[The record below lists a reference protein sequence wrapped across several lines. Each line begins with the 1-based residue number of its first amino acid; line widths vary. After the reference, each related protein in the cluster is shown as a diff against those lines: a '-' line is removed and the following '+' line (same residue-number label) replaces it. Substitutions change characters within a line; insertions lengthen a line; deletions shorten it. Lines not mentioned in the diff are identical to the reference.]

1 MEQISIGSVL
11 MVLIYWGG
19 GDLNTINKSAS
30 CIGRSKEFGI
40 AVNVEEY

>member
-19 GDLNTINKSAS
+19 GALNILNKSAS
-30 CIGRSKEFGI
+30 CIGGRKEFGI
-40 AVNVEEY
+40 AENLGEY